1 MKAIG
6 KNLLILPIAEKDK
19 KTEGGL
25 MLHVK
30 DREDLR
36 YSKGKV
42 IEVGSDVK
50 GIKNDDI
57 IFYDKHAGFKIELD
71 DVEYRVIKDA
81 AIVIVL

>member
-6 KNLLILPIAEKDK
+6 KNLLVLPIVEKDK
-19 KTEGGL
+19 VTEGGL

-36 YSKGKV
+36 YSKAKV
-42 IEVGSDVK
+42 IQTGLDVK
-50 GIKNDDI
+50 GVKNDDV

-71 DVEYRVIKDA
+71 DVEYRVITDS

>member
-6 KNLLILPIAEKDK
+6 KNLLILPIVEKDK
-19 KTEGGL
+19 VTEGGL
-25 MLHVK
+25 MLHIK

-36 YSKGKV
+36 YSKAKV
-42 IEVGSDVK
+42 IQTGLDVK
-50 GIKNDDI
+50 GVKNDDI

-71 DVEYRVIKDA
+71 DVEYRVITDS

>member
-6 KNLLILPIAEKDK
+6 KNLLVLPIVEKDK
-19 KTEGGL
+19 VTEGGL

-36 YSKGKV
+36 YSKAKV
-42 IEVGSDVK
+42 IQTGLDVK
-50 GIKNDDI
+50 GVKNDDI

-71 DVEYRVIKDA
+71 DVEYRVITDS